1 MKMTT
6 LLALKEDDIFELFEY
21 IEKFAPEGMDKKEFA
36 LSQIGK
42 FFVDLPIEK
51 EIELYSIMESHDIL
65 DMHNFIKDNPLLK
78 VNLDGDSPLDGK
90 RAVRAKELSLK
101 MSYIEAKKALASH
114 NESKLARFIVDANEL
129 DALKEHKLYSYDF
142 EKMNILKVLT
152 DDAAA
157 KIEVFEK
164 ELKDTIDIETFL
176 SLVFEYGRR
185 HKTNQFINYVFYH
198 LDIIVS
204 TLDDL
209 SDDSKNYISKIT
221 EIVDNFNAKNEQ

>member
-1 MKMTT
+1 
-6 LLALKEDDIFELFEY
+6 
-21 IEKFAPEGMDKKEFA
+21 
-36 LSQIGK
+36 
-42 FFVDLPIEK
+42 
-51 EIELYSIMESHDIL
+51 
-65 DMHNFIKDNPLLK
+65 
-78 VNLDGDSPLDGK
+78 
-90 RAVRAKELSLK
+90 
-101 MSYIEAKKALASH
+101 
-114 NESKLARFIVDANEL
+114 
-129 DALKEHKLYSYDF
+129 
-142 EKMNILKVLT
+142 MNILKALT

-185 HKTNQFINYVFYH
+185 HKAYQFINYVFYH